1 MRVSYTSILSF
12 SISLLSVYF
21 PFIRKIPI
29 DINKRYNRSRKV
41 IECESKRLIE
51 EKYIQDKNNKLG
63 NDLLSLLIKI
73 KKTLPIE
80 EKMTNDELKYQVV
93 KKIYICLLYF
103 HYYIYFYLILLYF
116 FLFEYLDYVIFTSRT

>member
-1 MRVSYTSILSF
+1 MRVSYTSFLSF
-12 SISLLSVYF
+12 SISLLSGYF

-73 KKTLPIE
+73 NKSLPIE

-93 KKIYICLLYF
+93 KKTIYIYFFLYF
-103 HYYIYFYLILLYF
+103 HNPQSLFIFIFILF
-116 FLFEYLDYVIFTSRT
+116 

>member
-29 DINKRYNRSRKV
+29 EINKRYNSSCKV

-73 KKTLPIE
+73 NKSLPIE

-93 KKIYICLLYF
+93 KKTIYSIYIFFCISTIHN
-103 HYYIYFYLILLYF
+103 HYL
-116 FLFEYLDYVIFTSRT
+116 FLFLFYFRLCHFY